1 MALLSFF
8 VLRYLNLV
16 AQPSQLTAHLDISL
30 SGIYLISFRFHT
42 GFFMFEALSDKLK
55 KVLKDLRGQ
64 GRLAESHIEAAMR
77 EIRIALLEAD
87 VNFKVVKSFVDRV
100 KEKALGQEVMGS
112 LSPAQQVVKVVY
124 DEMVEMLG
132 GTSTQLLFTKRIPN
146 VVMIVGLQGSG
157 KTTTTG
163 KLARLLVETQKR
175 RPLLLSVDVYRP
187 AARQQLSI
195 IGQAIGQP
203 VFDAPAVND
212 PMELC
217 RQAVRECELTGYDT
231 LLIDTAGRLHIDEE
245 LMAELQ
251 QIKRETV
258 PSEILFIADAMT
270 GQDAVRSA
278 QEFHEQVGLTGVIL
292 TKMEGDTR
300 GGAALS
306 IKEVTGQPIKF
317 LGVGE
322 RYDAIEPFYPDRI
335 AQRIMGMGDV
345 LSLIEKVQAEV
356 DQEKAMEL
364 QQKLARDKFSLED
377 FRDQLRQMKRLG
389 SLDKLLDMLPSN
401 LLGGMRM
408 TPEQTAEMEQKL
420 KITDAI
426 ISSMTP
432 EERRDHT
439 LLNGSRRKRIARGSG
454 TAVQEVNQMINE
466 YTEMRKRMRMMTSGG
481 LGGMMGGLMGGGVPG
496 FGSGA
501 RRKATKR
508 RKKKKKR

>member
-1 MALLSFF
+1 
-8 VLRYLNLV
+8 
-16 AQPSQLTAHLDISL
+16 
-30 SGIYLISFRFHT
+30 
-42 GFFMFEALSDKLK
+42 MFEALSDKLK

-64 GRLAESHIEAAMR
+64 GRLTESHIDAAMR

-100 KEKALGQEVMGS
+100 KEKALGQDVMGS

-163 KLARLLVETQKR
+163 KLARLLVESQKR

-203 VFDAPAVND
+203 VFEASTVND
-212 PMELC
+212 PLELC

-278 QEFHEQVGLTGVIL
+278 QEFHEQVGVTGVIL
-292 TKMEGDTR
+292 TKMEGDSR

-335 AQRIMGMGDV
+335 AQRILGMGDV

-356 DQEKAMEL
+356 DQEKALEL
-364 QQKLARDKFSLED
+364 QQKLQKDKFSLED

-408 TPEQTAEMEQKL
+408 TPEQSAEMEQKL
-420 KITDAI
+420 KTTDAI

-466 YTEMRKRMRMMTSGG
+466 YTEMRKMMRMMTTGG
-481 LGGMMGGLMGGGVPG
+481 LGGMMGGLMGSGVPG
-496 FGSGA
+496 FGAGS